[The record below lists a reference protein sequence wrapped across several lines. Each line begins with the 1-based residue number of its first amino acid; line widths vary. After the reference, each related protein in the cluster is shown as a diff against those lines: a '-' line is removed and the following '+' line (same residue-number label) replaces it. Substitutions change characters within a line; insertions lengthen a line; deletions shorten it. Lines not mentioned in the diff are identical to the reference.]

1 MPQRKAL
8 IYLLLATLL
17 LPFTPFH
24 GAAQTNLSHM
34 ELGLN
39 GGGMNYMGDLNNQSI
54 LGKAN
59 LAGGAFFRMQF
70 NDRWALNIGG
80 SYGHLEGGNPDFMA
94 WRNLSFK
101 SHLLEGTLRMEFNFW
116 PYGLFGTDLHWT
128 PFIFGGFG
136 FFTFNP
142 MAQWQNPNTGET
154 DWYELQPLGTE
165 GQGLNQYPDRS
176 YYSLLQVNMPF
187 GIGVKMMPSKSV
199 TIAMEYGFRKTWT
212 DYLDDVST
220 TYIDLEALR
229 SSRGEVAVALSD
241 RSAEAGGVTNAPGIK
256 RGDDSLNDWYSYF
269 NISVSVSF
277 DILFGWLM
285 KKKCD

>member
-1 MPQRKAL
+1 
-8 IYLLLATLL
+8 
-17 LPFTPFH
+17 
-24 GAAQTNLSHM
+24 M

-54 LGKAN
+54 LGKVHAG
-59 LAGGAFFRMQF
+59 GGAFFRMQF
-70 NDRWALNIGG
+70 GDRWALNIGAG
-80 SYGHLEGGNPDFMA
+80 YGHLEGGNPDFMA

-101 SHLLEGTLRMEFNFW
+101 THLLEGTLRMEFNFW

-136 FFTFNP
+136 FFTYNP
-142 MAQWQNPNTGET
+142 MAQWCNPTTGET

-165 GQGLNQYPDRS
+165 GQGLSQYPDRS
-176 YYSLLQVNMPF
+176 YYSLLQLNMPF
-187 GIGVKMMPSKSV
+187 GIGVKMMPSKKV

-220 TYIDLEALR
+220 TYVDLEALR
-229 SSRGEVAVALSD
+229 SSRGEEAVALSD
-241 RSAEAGGVTNAPGIK
+241 RSAEAGGVANAPGIK

-269 NISVSVSF
+269 NISISVSF
-277 DILFGWLM
+277 DVLFGWLM
-285 KKKCD
+285 KKKCN